1 MSVIVAETQVIVGVK
16 CAWNEGPF
24 PGILALGFPVQI
36 EDHTCGGNLSN
47 ILSHSFVHKRF

>member
-24 PGILALGFPVQI
+24 PAILALGFPVQI
-36 EDHTCGGNLSN
+36 EDRTCGGNLS
-47 ILSHSFVHKRF
+47 